1 MEKNK
6 TIGFLVMWEGDICC
20 DEDETGCDAE
30 LQNIYS
36 QPIRTLK
43 EAKEFVTNHLYNF
56 KDVEIVKVISR

>member
-6 TIGFLVMWEGDICC
+6 TIGFLVMWSGQICC
-20 DEDETGCDAE
+20 DDDETGCDSE
-30 LQNIYS
+30 LQYIWS

-43 EAKEFVTNHLYNF
+43 EAKEFVRKHLSSF